1 MKILIIIPTY
11 NERENIKKLIPAIK
25 KVSRA
30 YHILI
35 VDDNST
41 DGTGLEVK
49 RFIRKDKTIKLI
61 SRSKKSGLGTAYVNG
76 FKYAL
81 KEKYDLIFE
90 MDADFSHDPKYIP
103 DFLREIKNYDLVI
116 GSRYLNGVSVVNWP
130 ISRLILSQFANF
142 YARFITGLPLTDCT
156 SGYKCYR
163 RKVIEDID
171 LNKIHSDGYAFQIE
185 MHYKAWKKGFKI
197 KEIPII
203 FVDRHS
209 GTSKMSRKV
218 MLEAAIVVWKLRM
231 GFYNK

>member
-1 MKILIIIPTY
+1 MKTLIIIPTY
-11 NERENIKKLIPAIK
+11 NERDNIRKLIPEIKRINK
-25 KVSRA
+25 KVD
-30 YHILI
+30 ILVI
-35 VDDNST
+35 DDSSS
-41 DGTGLEVK
+41 DGTADIVYNFSK
-49 RFIRKDKTIKLI
+49 KDKKIKLMK
-61 SRSKKSGLGTAYVNG
+61 RPYKSGLGKAYIDG

-81 KEKYDLIFE
+81 QNKYDLIFE

-103 DFLREIKNYDLVI
+103 DFLKEIRNYDLVI
-116 GSRYLNGVSVVNWP
+116 GSRYINGVSVVNWP
-130 ISRLILSQFANF
+130 ISRLVLSQFANF

-163 RKVIEDID
+163 RKVIEAID

-218 MLEAAIVVWKLRM
+218 VFEAAVVVWKLRI
-231 GFYNK
+231 GGIK

>member
-25 KVSRA
+25 KVNRSC
-30 YHILI
+30 HILI

-41 DGTGLEVK
+41 DGTGLEIK
-49 RFIRKDKTIKLI
+49 RFTRKDKTIKLL
-61 SRSKKSGLGTAYVNG
+61 SRSKKTGLGTAYVDG

-103 DFLREIKNYDLVI
+103 DFLREIKDYDLVI

-130 ISRLILSQFANF
+130 ISRLILSKFANF

-197 KEIPII
+197 REIPII

-209 GTSKMSRKV
+209 GSSKMSRKV
-218 MLEAAIVVWKLRM
+218 MLEAAIVVWKLRL
-231 GFYNK
+231 GLNK